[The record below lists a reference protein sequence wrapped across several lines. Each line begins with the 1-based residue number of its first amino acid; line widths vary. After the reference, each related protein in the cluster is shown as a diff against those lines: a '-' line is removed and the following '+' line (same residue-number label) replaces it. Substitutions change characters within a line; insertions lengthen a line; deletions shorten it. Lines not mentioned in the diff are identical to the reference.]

1 MTGVE
6 HKTDKS
12 DKRSIMIDFE
22 EDNDDS
28 FIDQKI
34 FLPAMAVLKEDLEAQ
49 QRSLNSHS
57 MGNLAD
63 LVDDREEESF

>member
-1 MTGVE
+1 MIGAE

-12 DKRSIMIDFE
+12 DKGSVMIDLK

-49 QRSLNSHS
+49 QRCLNSQS
-57 MGNLAD
+57 MSNFAD
-63 LVDDREEESF
+63 LFNGREEESF